1 MLNNT
6 TNSRDSLSMFR
17 LDVLIRPLH
26 WLNDSLPATNSSRHP
41 QAAAKPDAKPTPAD
55 AHTQIAGL
63 CAELGFAAGDP
74 ACIGIGRSG
83 ARTARAAANITDWL
97 TYLPRDCV
105 RAMVKD
111 GWHWTA

>member
-6 TNSRDSLSMFR
+6 TNSRGSLSMFR
-17 LDVLIRPLH
+17 LDVLFRPLH
-26 WLNDSLPATNSSRHP
+26 WLSDSLPASNLTRHP
-41 QAAAKPDAKPTPAD
+41 QAAAKPAAKPAAPD
-55 AHTQIAGL
+55 AHTKIAGL

-74 ACIGIGRSG
+74 ACIGIDRSG
-83 ARTARAAANITDWL
+83 ARTARAAANINDWL

-105 RAMVKD
+105 RAMVRD

>member
-6 TNSRDSLSMFR
+6 TNSRGSLSMFR
-17 LDVLIRPLH
+17 LDALFRSMH
-26 WLNDSLPATNSSRHP
+26 WLSDSLPATNLTRHP
-41 QAAAKPDAKPTPAD
+41 PVTSRPATAD
-55 AHTQIAGL
+55 AHAQIASL
-63 CAELGFAAGDP
+63 CEELGFAAGDP
-74 ACIGIGRSG
+74 ACIGIARSS